1 MPLPGIMA
9 RPSTVMAQTLNMFAT
24 VHSLG
29 PYAEFKRARCERKKE
44 LPSPDPLLRGSTLL
58 GFDVQ

>member
-9 RPSTVMAQTLNMFAT
+9 RPSTVMAQTPNMFAT

-29 PYAEFKRARCERKKE
+29 PYAEFKCARYERKKG
-44 LPSPDPLLRGSTLL
+44 L
-58 GFDVQ
+58 